1 MRVEVGAQR
10 VELRRGELRGE
21 ALVRPER
28 AVEALLEL
36 DVPREPPAA
45 DDEEQPRHEH
55 LARLPHRVDPVDVHR
70 PREAPVEGDQPREE
84 RGRYREGEEG
94 ADELLPAAAVHGID
108 AAALSGAPTFAE
120 VAPRLAAMLDGA
132 VPVMHGVEL
141 DVCFLDR
148 AFAAAGSP
156 RRVGPALD
164 TLRLARRALHSR
176 QYNLTSLCTSL
187 GFAPVRWHRAA
198 EDVKALHPLF
208 NRLCAAL
215 DPVDAMDLW
224 QVRAGIERALAA
236 AAGSP
241 KPIRLIVR
249 TPGHAEREMR
259 VRVLWF
265 RSPHVGL
272 AAAGQGVVPAI
283 LRADRVLRVPG

>member
-1 MRVEVGAQR
+1 MTDADLSAPPPPEAPWTLPFAQCPF
-10 VELRRGELRGE
+10 
-21 ALVRPER
+21 ALLDCEMTGLDPER
-28 AVEALLEL
+28 DALLE
-36 DVPREPPAA
+36 VAV
-45 DDEEQPRHEH
+45 
-55 LARLPHRVDPVDVHR
+55 ARVVGGAVVELYSTLVHT
-70 PREAPVEGDQPREE
+70 EAPI
-84 RGRYREGEEG
+84 
-94 ADELLPAAAVHGID
+94 ASAAAALHGID
-108 AAALSGAPTFAE
+108 AAALSGAPSFAE

-141 DVCFLDR
+141 DVRFLDR
-148 AFAAAGSP
+148 AFTAAGSP

-164 TLRLARRALHSR
+164 TLRLARRALHAR

-198 EDVKALHPLF
+198 EDVRALHPLF

-224 QVRAGIERALAA
+224 QVRAADGRVQVRSGIERALAA

-241 KPIRLIVR
+241 RPIRLIVR

-259 VRVLWF
+259 VRVLWY

-272 AAAGQGVVPAI
+272 ASAGQGVVPAI